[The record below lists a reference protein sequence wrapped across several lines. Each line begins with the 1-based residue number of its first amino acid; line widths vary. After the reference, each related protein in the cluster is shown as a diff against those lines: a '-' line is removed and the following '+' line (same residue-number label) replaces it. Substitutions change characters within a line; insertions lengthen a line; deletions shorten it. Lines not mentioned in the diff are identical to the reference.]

1 MNESGAILPF
11 DPDPSAPG
19 AELPLTL
26 DETPV
31 RESPWV
37 RLGDIVML
45 YYPLNPEKMFVKR
58 VIAKEG
64 DTDLLTLQFDHVV
77 IWLSGH

>member
-1 MNESGAILPF
+1 
-11 DPDPSAPG
+11 
-19 AELPLTL
+19 
-26 DETPV
+26 
-31 RESPWV
+31 
-37 RLGDIVML
+37 ML

-64 DTDLLTLQFDHVV
+64 DTDLLTLQFGHVV